1 MKTFRMMVCCTLFS
15 LAVNNSIASPAAI
28 NNNGSSEG
36 HCPPPS
42 VTCIILS
49 ECEQC

>member
-1 MKTFRMMVCCTLFS
+1 MQAFRMMVCCTLFS
-15 LAVNNSIASPAAI
+15 LSNFAVSDVNASE
-28 NNNGSSEG
+28 SSEG
-36 HCPPPS
+36 YCPVPG